1 MQSSPERIHYIEAHG
16 TATPIGDPIEIKALA
31 NVFAERSRQ
40 SLCYLGSVKGNIGHL
55 GWAAGMA
62 GLIKGIMIAKYRKIP
77 ATLHLQTYNPELH
90 IEDTPFE
97 VNRNTIDLDVDRVQ
111 IGVSSFGLGGNNAH
125 LILET
130 APTHAHAPAVH
141 ALPAGLVPLSARSRK
156 PYVN

>member
-1 MQSSPERIHYIEAHG
+1 
-16 TATPIGDPIEIKALA
+16 
-31 NVFAERSRQ
+31 
-40 SLCYLGSVKGNIGHL
+40 NIGHL

-130 APTHAHAPAVH
+130 APTHAHA
-141 ALPAGLVPLSARSRK
+141 
-156 PYVN
+156 